1 MKENNKKDKINRFR
15 VPLII
20 TCPVCGFTFR
30 FFDPLTGKKNKKC
43 PICSIPLNANSKSRV
58 EKFYINIV

>member
-1 MKENNKKDKINRFR
+1 MRENKKKDTTNRFR

-30 FFDPLTGKKNKKC
+30 LFDPLTGKKNQKC
-43 PICSIPLNANSKSRV
+43 PICYIHLKEYSKFRV
-58 EKFYINIV
+58 EKLYIDMV

>member
-1 MKENNKKDKINRFR
+1 MKENKNMINISG

-30 FFDPLTGKKNKKC
+30 FFDPITGKKVQKC
-43 PICSIPLNANSKSRV
+43 PICNCNLLKCSKLRL
-58 EKFYINIV
+58 ENFINII

>member
-1 MKENNKKDKINRFR
+1 MIENNKIKPNNRFR

-30 FFDPLTGKKNKKC
+30 FFDPLTGRKNQKC
-43 PICSIPLNANSKSRV
+43 PICSNHLKEYSKSRL
-58 EKFYINIV
+58 EKLYIDII